1 MEGQEVDDK
10 NKYNDINKE
19 QIEMIKDVKRNGIS
33 ALGTFL
39 SVIFL
44 LFVVACI
51 FLIGFQLRVYDSRWG
66 SKSPIKGLCVMQIVH
81 VSVAFITA
89 LLANSLFFC
98 CAHKP
103 GFAKAVRFIII

>member
-1 MEGQEVDDK
+1 MEGQEVDDR
-10 NKYNDINKE
+10 NKYNEMNNE
-19 QIEMIKDVKRNGIS
+19 QIEIFKDKKRNGVSSI
-33 ALGTFL
+33 GTFL
-39 SVIFL
+39 SVVFL

-66 SKSPIKGLCVMQIVH
+66 SKSPIKGLCIMQIVH

-89 LLANSLFFC
+89 LLAISLFFC

-103 GFAKAVRFIII
+103 GFAKAVRFI